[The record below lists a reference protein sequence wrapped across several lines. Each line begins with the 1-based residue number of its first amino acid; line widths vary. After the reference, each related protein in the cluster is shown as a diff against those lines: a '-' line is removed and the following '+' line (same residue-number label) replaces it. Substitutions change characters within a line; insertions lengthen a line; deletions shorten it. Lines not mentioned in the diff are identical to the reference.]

1 MLGGRAVRKVTVPR
15 EGTRKGNT
23 TNVQGPESTRR
34 QEVPRD
40 LARGVEN

>member
-15 EGTRKGNT
+15 EGYKKVNT
-23 TNVQGPESTRR
+23 TKEQGPESTRR

-40 LARGVEN
+40 LARGEEK